1 MPHIIVEFSQNMAP
15 DLDLPEML
23 IDLHETLAANGV
35 DKARI
40 KSRSIPII
48 HSVVGHNAPNEG
60 QMAHL
65 TLLLL
70 EGRDIPLRQTFG
82 RALYDVLIK
91 HIRGPF
97 PECALTL
104 EVREMVK
111 DTYIL

>member
-23 IDLHETLAANGV
+23 NDLHDTLAAQGI
-35 DKARI
+35 DKGRI

-70 EGRDIPLRQTFG
+70 EGRDVPLRQTYG
-82 RALYDVLIK
+82 KALYEVMTQ
-91 HIRGPF
+91 HIRGAF